1 LVEETPRMVYS
12 IEVIESLFPG
22 FEDVCMNHTMKTGM
36 KTERIDLMKNRND
49 HDCDKSRLKYELET
63 KDKLLSSIHKISGLL
78 TRPISLDRVLNAIVE
93 ETASVFRFSRV
104 NISLINKKNPNLLE
118 CKYVIGF
125 TPEEAQRALS
135 IPYQLDR
142 HDCVETRVIKT
153 GKTLYIEDYKKDRR
167 LTNIDIKLR
176 GIYERVAGI
185 AAPLKIKKEIIGFI
199 GADRTN
205 EILNLTKN
213 EIDLF
218 STFANQVSIII
229 ENARLQ
235 EQNKRKIEQLLSL
248 QQISKKTSSTLSLK
262 KLLNI
267 IVANALKITKAST
280 CAVLLLDSED
290 NFLKIASQKGY
301 RKSDAETFRLKIG
314 EGIVGWV
321 ARNGTPLLV
330 KNVHKEPRYV
340 ELIKGIK
347 SELAVP
353 LIGEKQVLG
362 VLNVDSYEEC
372 AFSQDDLELMMIFA
386 GHTATL
392 IENAR
397 LYEEVITERNFAE
410 NILESS
416 PNGVLTVDCAGTV
429 SSMNR
434 KAEEI
439 LGIPRTNLVGRT
451 IAAACKGCI
460 LDVVEEALNGMC
472 VVDNREVRLEQ
483 DDGISLTLGLS
494 SSLLKGHDGRVNGV
508 IILIRDLTETKKAEE
523 MIRRMDRLT
532 SLGEL
537 SAGLAHEIRNPLASI
552 TFNVQML
559 SKMLDMDEKIRPI
572 MSDTLTGI
580 TRIKRLVKGIHDFAK
595 PGTPALRSGCINDV
609 IMDSVA
615 LLDSQLKKKKIGI
628 DIDLDE
634 TGFPI
639 VFDPLKIQQVFI
651 NLLINAMD
659 ALPSGGIIRITSM
672 IEQYPP
678 KNGGFLAVSVA
689 DTGSGIT
696 PENIS
701 KIFDPFFTTK
711 PEGTGL
717 GLSITHKILEQHQAT
732 IDIQSSA
739 GQGSTFILRFPIDTK
754 SERDVPI

>member
-1 LVEETPRMVYS
+1 MKSGKDHKSETA
-12 IEVIESLFPG
+12 
-22 FEDVCMNHTMKTGM
+22 
-36 KTERIDLMKNRND
+36 
-49 HDCDKSRLKYELET
+49 RLKDELET
-63 KDKLLSSIHKISGLL
+63 KNKLLSSIHKISGLL

-104 NISLINKKNPNLLE
+104 NISLINKKNQNLLE

-125 TPEEAQRALS
+125 TPEEAKRALS
-135 IPYQLDR
+135 IPYQLDK
-142 HDCVETRVIKT
+142 HDCIETRVIKT
-153 GKTLYIEDYKKDRR
+153 EKTLYIEDYKKDRQ

-176 GIYERVAGI
+176 GIYKRVSGI

-205 EILNLTKN
+205 EILNLTRN

-235 EQNKRKIEQLLSL
+235 EQNKRKIEQLMSL
-248 QQISKKTSSTLSLK
+248 QRISKKTSSTLSLT

-280 CAVLLLDSED
+280 CAVLLLDGED
-290 NFLKIASQKGY
+290 NYLKIVSQKGY
-301 RKSDAETFRLKIG
+301 RKADADTFKLKIG

-321 ARNGTPLLV
+321 AHHGIPLLV
-330 KNVHKEPRYV
+330 KAVDKEPRYV

-372 AFSQDDLELMMIFA
+372 AFSQDDLELLMIFA

-397 LYEEVITERNFAE
+397 LYEEVIAERNLAE

-439 LGIPRTNLVGRT
+439 LNVTRIDAVGRKV
-451 IAAACKGCI
+451 AAVFQDCI
-460 LDVVEEALNGMC
+460 VDIVEEALNGQA
-472 VVDNREVRLEQ
+472 VVDNREVRIER
-483 DDGISLTLGLS
+483 DDGTHLTLGVS

-508 IILIRDLTETKKAEE
+508 IVLIRDLTEAKKAEE

-559 SKMLDMDEKIRPI
+559 SKILDMDDTIRPI
-572 MSDTLTGI
+572 VSDTLTGI

-595 PGTPALRSGCINDV
+595 PGIPALRSGCINDV

-628 DIDLDE
+628 HIDLDE
-634 TGFPI
+634 TVSPI
-639 VFDPLKIQQVFI
+639 IFDPLKIQQVFI

-659 ALPSGGIIRITSM
+659 AVPSGGM
-672 IEQYPP
+672 ISIKSTIERHSP
-678 KNGGFLAVSVA
+678 KNGGLLAVSVA
-689 DTGSGIT
+689 DNGSGIPT
-696 PENIS
+696 ENIS

-717 GLSITHKILEQHQAT
+717 GLSITHKILEQHHAT
-732 IDIQSSA
+732 IDIESVA
-739 GQGSTFILRFPIDTK
+739 DQGTNFIIRFPIDTK
-754 SERDVPI
+754 TESDVPIQDTDRR

>member
-1 LVEETPRMVYS
+1 
-12 IEVIESLFPG
+12 
-22 FEDVCMNHTMKTGM
+22 
-36 KTERIDLMKNRND
+36 MKNRKD
-49 HDCDKSRLKYELET
+49 HESETARLKYELEA
-63 KDKLLSSIHKISGLL
+63 KNKLLSSIHKISGLL

-93 ETASVFRFSRV
+93 ETATVFRFSRV
-104 NISLINKKNPNLLE
+104 NISLINKKNQNLLE

-125 TPEEAQRALS
+125 TPEETQRALS
-135 IPYQLDR
+135 IPYQMDN

-153 GKTLYIEDYKKDRR
+153 GKTLYIEDYKKDTR
-167 LTNIDIKLR
+167 LTKIDKKLC
-176 GIYERVAGI
+176 GIYNRVSGI
-185 AAPLKIKKEIIGFI
+185 AAPLKIKREIIGFI

-218 STFANQVSIII
+218 STFANQASIII

-235 EQNKRKIEQLLSL
+235 EQNNRKIEQLLSL
-248 QQISKKTSSTLSLK
+248 QKISKKTSSTLSLK

-290 NFLKIASQKGY
+290 NFLKIVSQKGY
-301 RKSDAETFRLKIG
+301 RKHDADTFKLKIG
-314 EGIVGWV
+314 EGVVGGV
-321 ARNGTPLLV
+321 AHQGIPLLV
-330 KNVHKEPRYV
+330 KNVDNEPLYV

-353 LIGEKQVLG
+353 LIGETQVLG

-372 AFSQDDLELMMIFA
+372 AFSQDDLELLMIFA
-386 GHTATL
+386 SHTATL

-397 LYEEVITERNFAE
+397 LYEEVITKRNFAE

-416 PNGVLTVDCAGTV
+416 PNGVLTVDCTRVV

-439 LGIPRTNLVGRT
+439 FGVTRTDVVD
-451 IAAACKGCI
+451 KKVVSVFQDCI
-460 LDVVEEALNGMC
+460 VDIVEEALSGMA
-472 VVDNREVRLEQ
+472 VVDNREGKFERN
-483 DDGISLTLGLS
+483 DGTCLALGAS
-494 SSLLKGHDGRVNGV
+494 SSLLKGHDGRINGV
-508 IILIRDLTETKKAEE
+508 IILIRDLTEAKKAEE

-559 SKMLDMDEKIRPI
+559 SKMFDIDDKMRAIV
-572 MSDTLTGI
+572 SDTLTGI

-595 PGTPALRSGCINDV
+595 PGIPALRSGCINDLV
-609 IMDSVA
+609 MDSIS
-615 LLDSQLKKKKIGI
+615 LLDSQLKKKKIGMH
-628 DIDLDE
+628 IDLDE
-634 TGFPI
+634 TVSPI
-639 VFDPLKIQQVFI
+639 IFDPLKIQQVFI

-659 ALPSGGIIRITSM
+659 AIPSGGM
-672 IEQYPP
+672 INISSTIERYSP
-678 KNGGFLAVSVA
+678 KNGSFLVVSVA
-689 DTGSGIT
+689 DNGSGIP

-717 GLSITHKILEQHQAT
+717 GLSITHKILEQHHAT
-732 IDIQSSA
+732 IDIESMKR
-739 GQGSTFILRFPIDTK
+739 QGATFIIRFPIDTK
-754 SERDVPI
+754 TESNVPIQDTDRR

>member
-1 LVEETPRMVYS
+1 M
-12 IEVIESLFPG
+12 
-22 FEDVCMNHTMKTGM
+22 
-36 KTERIDLMKNRND
+36 
-49 HDCDKSRLKYELET
+49 KSRKDHESETARLIYELET
-63 KDKLLSSIHKISGLL
+63 KNKLLSSIHKISGLL
-78 TRPISLDRVLNAIVE
+78 TQPISLDRVLNAIVE
-93 ETASVFRFSRV
+93 ETAGVFRFSRV
-104 NISLINKKNPNLLE
+104 NISLINKKNKNLLE

-135 IPYQLDR
+135 IPYQMDK
-142 HDCVETRVIKT
+142 HDCLETSVIKT
-153 GKTLYIEDYKKDRR
+153 GKTVYMEDYQQDRR

-176 GIYERVAGI
+176 EIYSRVSGI

-205 EILNLTKN
+205 EVLHLTKN

-218 STFANQVSIII
+218 STFANQVSVII

-248 QQISKKTSSTLSLK
+248 QKISKKTTSTLSLK

-267 IVANALKITKAST
+267 IVANTLKITKAST
-280 CAVLLLDSED
+280 CSVLLLDGDD
-290 NFLKIASQKGY
+290 NCLKIVSQKGY
-301 RKSDAETFRLKIG
+301 RKADADTFKLKVG

-321 ARNGTPLLV
+321 ARHGIPLLV
-330 KNVHKEPRYV
+330 KNVDKEPRYV
-340 ELIKGIK
+340 ELVKGIK

-372 AFSQDDLELMMIFA
+372 AFSQDDLELLMIFA

-397 LYEEVITERNFAE
+397 LYEEVIKERNFAE

-416 PNGVLTVDCAGTV
+416 PNCVLTVDCAGYV
-429 SSMNR
+429 SSINR
-434 KAEEI
+434 KTEEI
-439 LGIPRTNLVGRT
+439 FGFTRTDVVGRKVASVFQDCVVN
-451 IAAACKGCI
+451 I
-460 LDVVEEALNGMC
+460 VEEALNNLA

-483 DDGISLTLGLS
+483 DDGTHLTLGAS

-508 IILIRDLTETKKAEE
+508 IILMRDLTEAKKAEE

-552 TFNVQML
+552 NFNVQML
-559 SKMLDMDEKIRPI
+559 SKMLDMDEKIQPI
-572 MSDTLTGI
+572 VSDTLTGI

-595 PGTPALRSGCINDV
+595 PGIPALRSGCISDV
-609 IMDSVA
+609 IMDSIS

-628 DIDLDE
+628 QIDLDE
-634 TGFPI
+634 TVSPI
-639 VFDPLKIQQVFI
+639 IFDPLKIQQVFI
-651 NLLINAMD
+651 NLLINAID
-659 ALPSGGIIRITSM
+659 ALPSGGM
-672 IEQYPP
+672 ISIASAIEGDAV
-678 KNGGFLAVSVA
+678 KNGSLLAVSVA
-689 DTGSGIT
+689 DNGSGIP

-717 GLSITHKILEQHQAT
+717 GLSITHKILEQHHVT
-732 IDIQSSA
+732 IDIESVA
-739 GQGSTFILRFPIDTK
+739 ERGTTFILRFPIDTK
-754 SERDVPI
+754 TESNVPIQDTDRR